1 VVIFSFIEQFSAG
14 ISFVSLHCNTNI
26 INIPTMKCLIVDD
39 NKLAREALRK
49 LTNQV
54 DFLSLKEECATP
66 EHAYDFLKNEPVDL
80 VFLDVEMPGMT
91 GIDLIK
97 NLEKRPIVILI
108 SGNKDYAVE
117 AFELNVADYM
127 TKPVSLPR
135 FMLAISRAKRLFEAN
150 DFKMN
155 QRDKDYIFV
164 RSNSVLTKI
173 KICDILYMQALGDY
187 VNIYTHEK
195 RYTAHITLKG
205 IEEKLPAGKFYR
217 LHRSYLVALDYVDGV
232 EEGTAFIGNH
242 PISIGKQF
250 KKELLAKL
258 NLI

>member
-1 VVIFSFIEQFSAG
+1 MC
-14 ISFVSLHCNTNI
+14 FVSYFVVMCHINT
-26 INIPTMKCLIVDD
+26 PAMKCLIVDD
-39 NKLAREALRK
+39 NKLAREALKK
-49 LTNQV
+49 LTTQV
-54 DFLSLKEECATP
+54 NFLTLKGECSTP
-66 EHAYDFLKNEPVDL
+66 SEAYEFLKKEPVDL

-91 GIDLIK
+91 GIELIK

-108 SGNKDYAVE
+108 SGKADYAVE

-135 FMLAISRAKRLFEAN
+135 FMLAISRAKRLFESN
-150 DFKMN
+150 DHKFNIN
-155 QRDKDYIFV
+155 QKEKDYIFV

-187 VNIYTHEK
+187 VNIYTPEK

-205 IEEKLPAGKFYR
+205 IEEKLPSGKFYR

-250 KKELLAKL
+250 KKELLVKL

>member
-1 VVIFSFIEQFSAG
+1 M
-14 ISFVSLHCNTNI
+14 N
-26 INIPTMKCLIVDD
+26 CLIVDD

-49 LTNQV
+49 LTTQV
-54 DFLSLKEECATP
+54 DFLSLKGECSCSSD
-66 EHAYDFLKNEPVDL
+66 AYEILKKVPVDL

-91 GIDLIK
+91 GIELIK
-97 NLEKRPIVILI
+97 HLEKRPIVILI
-108 SGNKDYAVE
+108 SSNSDYAVE

-135 FMLAISRAKRLFEAN
+135 FMLAVSRAKRLFEAN
-150 DFKMN
+150 DPKNN
-155 QRDKDYIFV
+155 QGQKDKDYIFI

-173 KICDILYMQALGDY
+173 KIGDILYMQALGDY
-187 VNIYTHEK
+187 VNIYTSEK
-195 RYTAHITLKG
+195 RFTAHITLKG
-205 IEEKLPAGKFYR
+205 IEEKLPSGKFYR

-232 EEGTAFIGNH
+232 NEGTAFIGNH